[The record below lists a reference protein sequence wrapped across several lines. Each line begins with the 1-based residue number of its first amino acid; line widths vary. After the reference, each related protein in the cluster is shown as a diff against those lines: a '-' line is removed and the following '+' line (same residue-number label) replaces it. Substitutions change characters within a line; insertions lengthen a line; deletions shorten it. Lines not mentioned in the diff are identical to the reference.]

1 MTELAELTPVKT
13 VLNVRTSYESLAD
26 FGYKIPGYLKETKE
40 IRKGKENRWGVPQE
54 NSFYL
59 NSSDSLET
67 LMGLDFDGKKVLTVS
82 GSGEF
87 AHAFINGGAKE
98 VCCFDISPV
107 AAFNSELRH
116 TALCVLDMDDYMKL
130 FGNWVNGQEDDIVK
144 LIWDKEVYKKVET
157 YLSAEAKT
165 FFNMMFEEPELVN
178 LDNETWGGFA
188 RVRFN
193 RKTRH
198 N

>member
-1 MTELAELTPVKT
+1 MTEVAELTPAKT

-26 FGYKIPGYLKETKE
+26 FGYKIPDYLMQTKE
-40 IRKGKENRWGVPQE
+40 IKKSKINRWGVPQE

-67 LMGLDFDGKKVLTVS
+67 LMGLNFEGKKVLTVS

-87 AHAFINGGAKE
+87 AHAFVNGGAEE
-98 VCCFDISPV
+98 VCG
-107 AAFNSELRH
+107 
-116 TALCVLDMDDYMKL
+116 LDMDDYMKL
-130 FGNWVNGQEDDIVK
+130 FGNWVNSRENDIVK
-144 LIWDKEVYKKVET
+144 LIWDKVIYKKVEP
-157 YLSAEAKT
+157 YLSPEAKK

-178 LDNETWGGFA
+178 LDDETWGGFA

-193 RKTRH
+193 KKTRY
-198 N
+198 NRLVG